1 MPPLLGAL
9 SSCTMGRYSLRMDF
23 YRILSLPSLITISL
37 LSLLAWPLPASPLE
51 TVVVAEGYYV
61 MGDSDT
67 LAAAEERVLQRAQ
80 RNAVEQAGL
89 YIESTF
95 LDREK
100 TEAGT
105 SLQVSLLEIRTIA
118 GAITKTETLESRRTF
133 INDRPNLYVRIRA
146 IVDLDSLKTA
156 VRKWHSEQRLV
167 EHYRRLQKENASLK
181 TQLETLRTSPSG
193 VRTLMIEPV
202 SHNTRPQA
210 QARTLLEKAMTL
222 QDLPLKLELASQA
235 VVLAPQFIDP
245 LILRGQTYLSLA
257 SVAHSNQTI
266 PTKYSEYIDNARM
279 DFDRALLIDPN
290 NTWALLGKGD
300 VDTWLN
306 RHQEAVLSFER
317 VLELAPFFDLARLRL
332 ISLYTAEARKLV
344 ALEQW
349 VPALSVLQKCIPPHL
364 HESWIPYQ
372 KESYFIRS
380 TIYQQLKQT
389 NLAIEDLST
398 ILRVDPS
405 DTRALRARAQLY
417 QDTLQG
423 DSAKNNLAQA
433 CTPGSMLACN
443 QLP

>member
-1 MPPLLGAL
+1 
-9 SSCTMGRYSLRMDF
+9 MGRYSLRMDF

-37 LSLLAWPLPASPLE
+37 LAWPLPASALE
-51 TVVVAEGYYV
+51 TVIVAEGHYV

-105 SLQVSLLEIRTIA
+105 SLQVSSLEIRTIA
-118 GAITKTETLESRRTF
+118 GAITKTEILESRRTF

-202 SHNTRPQA
+202 SHNIRTQA

-245 LILRGQTYLSLA
+245 LILRGQIYLSLA
-257 SVAHSNQTI
+257 SVAHSNQTM
-266 PTKYSEYIDNARM
+266 PTEYSEYIDNARM
-279 DFDRALLIDPN
+279 DFDRALLIDPH

-349 VPALSVLQKCIPPHL
+349 VPALSVLHKCLPPHL

-380 TIYQQLKQT
+380 TIYQQLKQAS
-389 NLAIEDLST
+389 LAIEDLST

-405 DTRALRARAQLY
+405 NTRALRARAQLY

-433 CTPGSMLACN
+433 CMPGSMLACN

>member
-1 MPPLLGAL
+1 MNFH
-9 SSCTMGRYSLRMDF
+9 RV
-23 YRILSLPSLITISL
+23 LSLPSLITISL
-37 LSLLAWPLPASPLE
+37 LALSYPASAVE
-51 TVVVAEGYYV
+51 TVVVAEGHYV

-80 RNAVEQAGL
+80 RKAVEEAGL

-105 SLQVSLLEIRTIA
+105 NLQISSLEIRTIA
-118 GAITKTETLESRRTF
+118 GAITKTEILESRRIF
-133 INDRPNLYVRIRA
+133 VNDRPNLYVRIRA
-146 IVDLDSLKTA
+146 IVDLDSLKAA
-156 VRKWHSEQRLV
+156 VRKWHSEQRLA

-202 SHNTRPQA
+202 SHTTSPQA
-210 QARTLLEKAMTL
+210 QARTLIEKAVTL
-222 QDLPLKLELASQA
+222 QNLPLKLELTSRAA
-235 VVLAPQFIDP
+235 VLDPQFIDP

-257 SVAHSNQTI
+257 SVAYLNKRRLSE
-266 PTKYSEYIDNARM
+266 YSEYVDRARM
-279 DFDRALLIDPN
+279 DFDRALLIDPHN
-290 NTWALLGKGD
+290 IWALLGKGD

-306 RHQEAVLSFER
+306 RPQEAVLAFEQA
-317 VLELAPFFDLARLRL
+317 LELAPFFDLARLRL
-332 ISLYTAEARKLV
+332 ITLYTAEAKNLV
-344 ALEQW
+344 ALGQLA
-349 VPALSVLQKCIPPHL
+349 PALSVLQKGLPPYL

-372 KESYFIRS
+372 KESYFLRS
-380 TIYQQLKQT
+380 TIYQQLKQP

-405 DTRALRARAQLY
+405 DKRALEARAQLY
-417 QDTLQG
+417 QDALLG
-423 DSAKNNLAQA
+423 DSAKNDFSQA
-433 CTPGSMLACN
+433 CKLGSIMACN